1 MQRMRDRKAAVFAA
15 ACIATA
21 ALIAPAHAQE
31 VVLRFAHEAPETAI
45 KGQTANKLAEL
56 VKEYTN
62 GAVEVQVF
70 PGAQLVP
77 TVDELRAV
85 SRGQVDIVAPYTSY
99 FSAIDQAWDV
109 FYQPMLFDSP
119 QQAIE
124 VFAGP
129 VGRSVLDRVQESG
142 LVGLSIWHDGPVYVF
157 SKDREIK
164 VPQDLAGLA
173 ARVAPSAPLE
183 ALLESASATPVALP
197 APEVYLALQQGVA
210 NAVVTTPTFTGPAR
224 WHEVLRHGTRVMW
237 GVGGYGVVM
246 NARSLEKLSDEQ
258 REAFLRAVEDA
269 AVWNQEQAV
278 DNINH
283 WEGFLA
289 DEGLQWYDPTD
300 EEREL
305 WKAEGSKIWET
316 QPDVIKGYI
325 AEINN

>member
-1 MQRMRDRKAAVFAA
+1 MQNRQNRKTSVFAA
-15 ACIATA
+15 ACA
-21 ALIAPAHAQE
+21 AVVALTVSAHAQE
-31 VVLRFAHEAPETAI
+31 VVLRFAHEAPETTI

-56 VKEYTN
+56 VKEYTD

-109 FYQPMLFDSP
+109 FYQPTLFDTP

-129 VGRSVLDRVQESG
+129 VGRSVLDRVKENG
-142 LVGLSIWHDGPVYVF
+142 LVGLSIWHDGPVYAF
-157 SKDREIK
+157 SKDKEIR
-164 VPQDLAGLA
+164 VPADMAGLA

-183 ALLESASATPVALP
+183 MLLENLSATAVALP

-210 NAVVTTPTFTGPAR
+210 NAVVTTPTYAGPAR
-224 WHEVLRHGTRVMW
+224 WHEVLQHGTRVMW

-246 NARSLEKLSDEQ
+246 NPRSLESLSDEQ
-258 REAFLRAVEDA
+258 REAFLRAVDDA
-269 AVWNQEQAV
+269 AAWNQEQAIG
-278 DNINH
+278 NINH
-283 WEGFLA
+283 WEATLA
-289 DEGLQWYDPTD
+289 ENGVKWYDPTD

-316 QPDVIKGYI
+316 QSDIIKEYV
-325 AEINN
+325 AEIRK